1 MAADHGPG
9 LVGDKA
15 HSMVFDCSKVS
26 ALVPDF
32 RTTITY
38 DQAAH
43 EQIAWYDAHPEA
55 QQVDAELDATFD
67 RLVTGA
73 RSF

>member
-1 MAADHGPG
+1 
-9 LVGDKA
+9 
-15 HSMVFDCSKVS
+15 VS

-32 RTTITY
+32 RTTIGY
-38 DQAAH
+38 HDGAR

-55 QQVDAELDATFD
+55 QQVDAELDAVFD
-67 RLVTGA
+67 RLVKGA